1 MPHSAPALGAG
12 LRLRS
17 RRVRSDRSQL
27 STARLALIAAL
38 LAALAGFLGSM
49 VRDDWLPWFG
59 SSLASASADEVAAV
73 TDDPLALDVL
83 PRAAVVPVPPPLA
96 LDEERYADALW
107 SINTRVEQTIARVGL
122 GAAFYRSQEIDRGE
136 LRVRLTQGLAR
147 YRLAELEVQALQ
159 PPPTLRATHDGYLA
173 AVRLFQLSAQ
183 EMLRMFDDGDD
194 EHLSA
199 AVPLSMDGTTKLR
212 EIGGQFWPESYPTS

>member
-17 RRVRSDRSQL
+17 RRVRSDRSEL
-27 STARLALIAAL
+27 STAKLAVIAAL

-59 SSLASASADEVAAV
+59 SSLASASADDVAAI

-83 PRAAVVPVPPPLA
+83 PITTVVPPPRPLA

-136 LRVRLTQGLAR
+136 LWARLTQSLAR
-147 YRLAELEVQALQ
+147 YRSAELEVQALE
-159 PPPTLRATHDGYLA
+159 PPPTLRTTHESYLA

-183 EMLRMFDDGDD
+183 EMLRMYDDGDD

-199 AVPLSMDGTTKLR
+199 AVPLSLDGTTKLR
-212 EIGGQFWPESYPTS
+212 EIGGQFWP